1 MANTDYTV
9 RFTGKDDLS
18 STINSAKQSLND
30 FARVGQSQIDKIDA
44 KFNKII
50 SSSAPLKR
58 QLRDLQQ
65 LMAQMNF
72 QGLSNTEEFTKVAQ
86 AAGQIKNA
94 ISDAATATQRFA
106 NDTMTLQ
113 AGIQALQGIAGAA
126 SAVQGAMALLG
137 TENEDVARSI
147 QKVQGALAILNGV
160 QAVANSLNKDSIL
173 IQKLKQI
180 RLSATSATTTTNT
193 VATTANTAAVT
204 VNTAATVASNIAQ
217 KAWNIAKAIGK
228 ALLGDWSGLLIVGA
242 AALATYA
249 IATSNSTKQQK
260 ELNNETEKSKS
271 LHQMVYDA
279 RVKNIDSIA
288 DEINKI
294 NALRNVIH
302 STNATYQEKINAYN
316 QLKQIV
322 PQYNATISQ
331 EGVVQYEAVNAIY
344 AHIAAL
350 KDLQRAMAL
359 LEVGKELEKEQ
370 IKGELD
376 LEDKREKLRRKQINA
391 IYDRAEMARTSK
403 QGGPTWQGG
412 RSNEYLAAQNRYK
425 INTSEIAKTTKE
437 IQQQTA
443 ALKDLT
449 NRRRAYDRLIEKEK
463 PQNIIDAVTGKQK
476 PTTPKAPRGG
486 GGGGKVTPQVDKA
499 VEEQTKYDK
508 NKAALQ
514 QQLNDEVIDE
524 ITYRSKILELE
535 KQHYNYLLSSG
546 KATKEQIQNAQ
557 KLYEAA
563 ESSFKS
569 LEIDINYND
578 SIANLNQQ
586 LADGLITIEQHAESV
601 AEALKTVY
609 LENQKIG
616 EATKEMAEEYV
627 KAKANAEKL
636 KEPLEG
642 SVAYL
647 EQEIQKINNILDNE
661 VINIGARI
669 QLETKKQELQNQL
682 DTITQ
687 GEVTIKAKV
696 TPTYI
701 EKGSIDDKRASYEN
715 ASSQMQQVQSD
726 YEIGLIDLDTAKEQ
740 INEIN
745 NELRKLGLEPI
756 RVEFQTNLDKIKID
770 FDTAM
775 ESFSAIDAVADSFDN
790 LNTAIDENKNIWK
803 QFIAALQLAESI
815 MNAVIAVEKTM
826 ELVSNLLGISKTV
839 EAAGT
844 IAATTASQGKVA
856 ADAEETVSAT
866 AAAVALRAQEAATL
880 DLAAAQIF
888 AAHAA
893 IPFVGVPTAV
903 GFIGQMMAAMV
914 AQHAASA
921 ALQAFAEGGIVRG
934 ASRYGDNVLARVNSG
949 EMILNASQ
957 QSNLWNAIENGDF
970 GDGTTQQYVTFKLR
984 GQDLY
989 GLFKNY
995 SKSQIKTG
1003 LKLVL

>member
-1 MANTDYTV
+1 MADYVV
-9 RFTGKDDLS
+9 RLSGQDNLS
-18 STINSAKQSLND
+18 STINKVKTELND
-30 FARVGQSQIDKIDA
+30 LGSKGQTATEKIDA

-50 SSSAPLKR
+50 NSTAPLKR

-72 QGLSNTEEFTKVAQ
+72 NGMSNTEQFTQVAQ
-86 AAGQIKNA
+86 AAGRIKDA
-94 ISDAATATQRFA
+94 IADASTATQRFA
-106 NDTMTLQ
+106 NDTASLQ
-113 AGIQALQGIAGAA
+113 AGIQAFQGLAA
-126 SAVQGAMALLG
+126 VGTVATGVMALFG
-137 TENEDVARSI
+137 AENEDAAKAI

-160 QAVANSLNKDSIL
+160 QTVANALNKDSAL
-173 IQKLKQI
+173 MLKLKEVRMI
-180 RLSATSATTTTNT
+180 ASTASTN
-193 VATTANTAAVT
+193 ANTAAT
-204 VNTAATVASNIAQ
+204 GVNTAGTVANNGAM
-217 KAWNIAKAIGK
+217 KVWNITKAIGK
-228 ALLGDWSGLLIVGA
+228 ALLGDFTGLLIVGA
-242 AALATYA
+242 GALATYA
-249 IATSNSTKQQK
+249 FATSNSNKQQK

-294 NALRNVIH
+294 NALHNVMY

-376 LEDKREKLRRKQINA
+376 LEEKRDKLRRKQNNA
-391 IYDRAEMARTSK
+391 IHDRAEMARTSK

-412 RSNEYLAAQNRYK
+412 RSNEYLAAQNRYN
-425 INTSEIAKTTKE
+425 INTAEIVKTTKE

-476 PTTPKAPRGG
+476 QTTPKAPRGG

-508 NKAALQ
+508 NKASLQ
-514 QQLNDEVIDE
+514 QQFNDKVIDE

-535 KQHYNYLLSSG
+535 KEHYNYLLSSG
-546 KATKEQIQNAQ
+546 KATKEKIQNAQ

-569 LEIDINYND
+569 LEIDINYNN

-627 KAKANAEKL
+627 KAKAYAEKL

-715 ASSQMQQVQSD
+715 AISQMQQVQSD
-726 YEIGLIDLDTAKEQ
+726 YEIGLIDKKTAKEQ
-740 INEIN
+740 INKIN
-745 NELRKLGLEPI
+745 KELKKLGLEPI
-756 RVEFQTNLDKIKID
+756 HIEFETNIDKFKTD
-770 FDTAM
+770 FDTTIQ
-775 ESFSAIDAVADSFDN
+775 SFEAVDSVVDSFDN
-790 LNTAIDENKNIWK
+790 LSNAIDENQSDWK
-803 QFIAALQLAESI
+803 KFLAVLQIAESV
-815 MNAVIAVEKTM
+815 MNAIIAIEKTM
-826 ELVSNLLGISKTV
+826 ELVSNLLGVSKTV

-893 IPFVGVPTAV
+893 IPFVGVPTSI
-903 GFIGQMMAAMV
+903 GFISQMMAAMA

-921 ALQAFAEGGIVRG
+921 TLQSFAQGGIVSG
-934 ASRYGDNVLARVNSG
+934 GSTHGDRVLARLNAG
-949 EMILNASQ
+949 EMVLTGHQ
-957 QSNLWNAIENGDF
+957 QSNLFRAIENGDF
-970 GDGTTQQYVTFKLR
+970 GSSNIETPTINFKLKGSDIYGSLKNFGK
-984 GQDLY
+984 GQM
-989 GLFKNY
+989 
-995 SKSQIKTG
+995 KTG
-1003 LKLVL
+1003 KNIGIK